1 MGYSTEIFKS
11 AGIEEE
17 MAMYCSIVLSNTLTK
32 HLFKKNKISFSSTSL
47 LINRRC
53 KLTYDICLSGCH

>member
-17 MAMYCSIVLSNTLTK
+17 MAMYCTIVLS
-32 HLFKKNKISFSSTSL
+32 
-47 LINRRC
+47 
-53 KLTYDICLSGCH
+53 KLKTY